1 MQILGPSLDLVT
13 QILQDVFVT
22 SRARGCELPSG
33 SELPLHSLGER
44 REEGNQACPGLP
56 DGSPF
61 HDPFCCRQNFL
72 VGVWVNAETWM

>member
-1 MQILGPSLDLVT
+1 MAYEMQILGLSLDLVT

-22 SRARGCELPSG
+22 SRPRGCELPSG

-56 DGSPF
+56 DGQGRPF
-61 HDPFCCRQNFL
+61 TML
-72 VGVWVNAETWM
+72 SAAGKTSSWVFG